1 MALAQGDVALKSMKE
16 FSTERKDADLFQAV
30 SNYIKKSQKIQ
41 RCSRIILSG
50 DRQEIPSKKLSSD
63 GCECSMEKCFVYR
76 CCADK

>member
-1 MALAQGDVALKSMKE
+1 MALAQGDVALKSIKE
-16 FSTERKDADLFQAV
+16 FSERKDADLFQAL

-50 DRQEIPSKKLSSD
+50 DRQEIQSKKLSSD

-76 CCADK
+76 SCADK